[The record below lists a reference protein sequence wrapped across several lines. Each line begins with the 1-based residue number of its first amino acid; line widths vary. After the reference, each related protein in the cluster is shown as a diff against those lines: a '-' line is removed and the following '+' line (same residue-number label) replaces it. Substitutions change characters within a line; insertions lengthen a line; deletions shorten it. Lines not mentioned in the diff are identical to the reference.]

1 MSPGQENFG
10 GRSSMIDVMLMAIR
24 PLQWVNDIAGRIGR
38 ALSVFAIA
46 VMVIVILTQ
55 VFFRYVL
62 NNALPWPDEA
72 ARFMML
78 WLTGLMAPVALR
90 QGGMVAITS
99 VLESFPRPLFKLT
112 SLLLLCL
119 SLLVLIV
126 GFQLGWKHV
135 NSGWLFSSSSLK
147 VPLFLIGM
155 KSVKIKLAWMYM
167 SLFTG
172 VCLMILVNVEL
183 ILRALVTSFG
193 GGDRLRPVIAGG
205 ADRGVGEKEA
215 A

>member
-1 MSPGQENFG
+1 MTNL
-10 GRSSMIDVMLMAIR
+10 MLIALR

-78 WLTGLMAPVALR
+78 WLTGLMAPVALH

-112 SLLLLCL
+112 SLLLLVM
-119 SLLVLIV
+119 SLMVLIV
-126 GFQLGWKHV
+126 GVQLGWKHV

-147 VPLFLIGM
+147 VPMSLIGM
-155 KSVKIKLAWMYM
+155 KSFKIKLAWMYM

-183 ILRALVTSFG
+183 ILRTLVTSFG
-193 GGDRLRPVIAGG
+193 GGDRLRPVPGAG
-205 ADRGVGEKEA
+205 AARVPAEGETA
-215 A
+215 

>member
-1 MSPGQENFG
+1 MSPGQGNFG

-78 WLTGLMAPVALR
+78 WLTGLMAPVAMR

-99 VLESFPRPLFKLT
+99 VLESFPRPLFKLM

-193 GGDRLRPVIAGG
+193 GGDRLRPLVAGG
-205 ADRGVGEKEA
+205 ADRAAGEEEPA
-215 A
+215 

>member
-1 MSPGQENFG
+1 ML
-10 GRSSMIDVMLMAIR
+10 DLMLMAIR

-78 WLTGLMAPVALR
+78 WLTGLMAPVAMR

-99 VLESFPRPLFKLT
+99 VLESFPRPLFKLV
-112 SLLLLCL
+112 SLLLLVI
-119 SLLVLIV
+119 SLTVLIV
-126 GFQLGWKHV
+126 GVQLGWKHV

-147 VPLFLIGM
+147 IPMSIVGL
-155 KSVKIKLAWMYM
+155 KSFKIKLAWMYM

-172 VCLMILVNVEL
+172 ICLMILVNVEL
-183 ILRALVTSFG
+183 ILRSLITSLG
-193 GGDRLRPVIAGG
+193 GGHRLRQVPGISG
-205 ADRGVGEKEA
+205 DSLESEA

>member
-1 MSPGQENFG
+1 ML
-10 GRSSMIDVMLMAIR
+10 DVMLMAIR

-172 VCLMILVNVEL
+172 VSLMILVNVEL

-193 GGDRLRPVIAGG
+193 GGDRLRSIATGG
-205 ADRGVGEKEA
+205 PAKGVGEEEPA
-215 A
+215 

>member
-1 MSPGQENFG
+1 MT
-10 GRSSMIDVMLMAIR
+10 DVMLIALR
-24 PLQWVNDIAGRIGR
+24 PLQWVNDLAGRVGR

-78 WLTGLMAPVALR
+78 WLTGLMAPVAMR

-99 VLESFPRPLFKLT
+99 VLESFPRPLFKLI
-112 SLLLLCL
+112 SLLLLLL
-119 SLLVLIV
+119 SLTVLIV
-126 GFQLGWKHV
+126 GVQLGWKHV

-147 VPLFLIGM
+147 VPLSLIGM
-155 KSVKIKLAWMYM
+155 KSFKIKLAWMYM

-193 GGDRLRPVIAGG
+193 DGDRLRPVPG
-205 ADRGVGEKEA
+205 ASTSTPEGEA

>member
-1 MSPGQENFG
+1 MSPGQGNFG

-78 WLTGLMAPVALR
+78 WLTGLMAPVAMR

-99 VLESFPRPLFKLT
+99 VLESFARPVFKLT

-183 ILRALVTSFG
+183 ILRTLVTSFG
-193 GGDRLRPVIAGG
+193 GGDRLQPVVAGG
-205 ADRGVGEKEA
+205 ADRAVGEEEPA
-215 A
+215 